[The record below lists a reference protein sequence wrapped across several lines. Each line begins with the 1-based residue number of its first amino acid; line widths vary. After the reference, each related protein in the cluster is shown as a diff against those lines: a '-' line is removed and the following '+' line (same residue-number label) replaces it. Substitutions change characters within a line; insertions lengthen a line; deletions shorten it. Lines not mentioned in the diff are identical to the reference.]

1 VRLILLKGNPSQWP
15 PPAEFRLKLAL
26 AALPTHVPE
35 GEPETYVLAPGQPS
49 QASLSPESS
58 IMGMTVLMTLE
69 GEEAE
74 AAWLAARD

>member
-1 VRLILLKGNPSQWP
+1 
-15 PPAEFRLKLAL
+15 
-26 AALPTHVPE
+26 
-35 GEPETYVLAPGQPS
+35 VLAPGQPS

-74 AAWLAARD
+74 TAWRAARD